1 MRTGN
6 KPGDDWGDGIP
17 NGALQVLEALLA
29 DGVVKKKEERITYE
43 GKRYR
48 VGPVLNALERRRS
61 VERLA
66 KARAKASWTPA
77 AASDRTT
84 KHCFPRLV
92 NIMVLDE
99 FRLRMVES
107 EAQASRAGLDN
118 SAVGANR
125 RVWSDLQKA
134 FVDPKT
140 EVGVFAYTAA
150 SVGTLGRAG
159 CVVKCG
165 AQRSYSN
172 RSVLLL
178 GFRYKR
184 GKVLVSV
191 GGCPHVF
198 FVAGRGEGAQF
209 LYVVGLHYPES

>member
-1 MRTGN
+1 MYPPLRTLIRTRARTRTGD

-66 KARAKASWTPA
+66 KARAKASWSPA
-77 AASDRTT
+77 AATDRTT

-107 EAQASRAGLDN
+107 EAQASRAGLDI

-125 RVWSDLQKA
+125 RVWMDLQKA

-140 EVGVFAYTAA
+140 
-150 SVGTLGRAG
+150 
-159 CVVKCG
+159 K
-165 AQRSYSN
+165 
-172 RSVLLL
+172 
-178 GFRYKR
+178 
-184 GKVLVSV
+184 
-191 GGCPHVF
+191 
-198 FVAGRGEGAQF
+198 
-209 LYVVGLHYPES
+209 VGLLRPQRR

>member
-1 MRTGN
+1 M
-6 KPGDDWGDGIP
+6 
-17 NGALQVLEALLA
+17 A
-29 DGVVKKKEERITYE
+29 DGVVKRKEERITYE

-118 SAVGANR
+118 SAVSANR
-125 RVWSDLQKA
+125 RVWLDLKKA

-140 EVGVFAYTAA
+140 EVGFGTQRRPIGQ
-150 SVGTLGRAG
+150 SVEEVGLFH
-159 CVVKCG
+159 KCG
-165 AQRSYSN
+165 SWATFL
-172 RSVLLL
+172 V
-178 GFRYKR
+178 F
-184 GKVLVSV
+184 VSV
-191 GGCPHVF
+191 SRV
-198 FVAGRGEGAQF
+198 
-209 LYVVGLHYPES
+209 